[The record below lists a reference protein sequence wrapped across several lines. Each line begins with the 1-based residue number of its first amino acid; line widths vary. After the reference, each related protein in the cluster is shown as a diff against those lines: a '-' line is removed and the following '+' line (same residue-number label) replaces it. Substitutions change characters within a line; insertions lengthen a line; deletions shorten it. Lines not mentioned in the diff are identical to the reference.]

1 MIKQQFDS
9 LLKKEMD
16 RKDFLK
22 YSGGV
27 LLAAVGVTGMVRML
41 LSQGGISMPTH
52 GATQTQA
59 TQLKQEASTGAYGYG
74 GSAYGR

>member
-1 MIKQQFDS
+1 MINKNVARLMS
-9 LLKKEMD
+9 KEMD

-27 LLAAVGVTGMVRML
+27 LLAVIGVTGL
-41 LSQGGISMPTH
+41 LNTLMKLGGESENSDKSH
-52 GATQTQA
+52 
-59 TQLKQEASTGAYGYG
+59 SSNGYG

>member
-9 LLKKEMD
+9 LLRKEMD

-27 LLAAVGVTGMVRML
+27 ILAAVGVAGMMRL
-41 LSQGGISMPTH
+41 LLGQGGISLPTQSQPAADMKKS
-52 GATQTQA
+52 GM
-59 TQLKQEASTGAYGYG
+59 GYG

>member
-1 MIKQQFDS
+1 MIKQQFNA
-9 LLKKEMD
+9 LLTKEMD

-27 LLAAVGVTGMVRML
+27 LLAAVGVTGMVRL
-41 LSQGGISMPTH
+41 LLGQGGIAIPGVTAHSDSKPTI
-52 GATQTQA
+52 G
-59 TQLKQEASTGAYGYG
+59 TQLQQHMGYG

>member
-22 YSGGV
+22 YTGGV
-27 LLAAVGVTGMVRML
+27 ILAAVGVTGMIRL
-41 LSQGGISMPTH
+41 LLGQGGISFPMQNDKQH
-52 GATQTQA
+52 GSQMRESAM
-59 TQLKQEASTGAYGYG
+59 GYG
-74 GSAYGR
+74 GSSYGR

>member
-1 MIKQQFDS
+1 MIKQQFNA
-9 LLKKEMD
+9 LLNKEMD

-27 LLAAVGVTGMVRML
+27 VLAAVGVTGMVKL
-41 LSQGGISMPTH
+41 LLGQGGIALPIH
-52 GATQTQA
+52 GAPTPAA
-59 TQLKQEASTGAYGYG
+59 TQLKQSAMGYG

>member
-1 MIKQQFDS
+1 MAMNKQIAH
-9 LLKKEMD
+9 LMTKEMD

-27 LLAAVGVTGMVRML
+27 LLAVIGVSGL
-41 LSQGGISMPTH
+41 LNTLLRLGGDRDGKS
-52 GATQTQA
+52 G
-59 TQLKQEASTGAYGYG
+59 GYG

>member
-1 MIKQQFDS
+1 MIKQQFNN
-9 LLKKEMD
+9 LLQKEMD

-27 LLAAVGVTGMVRML
+27 ILAAVGVTGMVKL
-41 LSQGGISMPTH
+41 LLGQAGIALPIHSTP
-52 GATQTQA
+52 ATQPTA
-59 TQLKQEASTGAYGYG
+59 VRDSAMGYG

>member
-9 LLKKEMD
+9 LLQKEMD

-27 LLAAVGVTGMVRML
+27 ILAAVGVTGMVRL
-41 LSQGGISMPTH
+41 LLGQSSIPLPAQPQPNTSMKPS
-52 GATQTQA
+52 GV
-59 TQLKQEASTGAYGYG
+59 GYG

>member
-1 MIKQQFDS
+1 MIKQQFNN
-9 LLKKEMD
+9 LLQKEMD

-27 LLAAVGVTGMVRML
+27 VLAAVGVTGMVKL
-41 LSQGGISMPTH
+41 LLGQAGISLPIH
-52 GATQTQA
+52 GTQPQQPSA
-59 TQLKQEASTGAYGYG
+59 VKSSAMGYG

>member
-1 MIKQQFDS
+1 MAVNKQIAQ
-9 LLKKEMD
+9 LMTKEMD

-27 LLAAVGVTGMVRML
+27 LLAVIGVSGL
-41 LSQGGISMPTH
+41 LNTLLRLGGDRESR
-52 GATQTQA
+52 G
-59 TQLKQEASTGAYGYG
+59 GYG

>member
-1 MIKQQFDS
+1 MIKQQLNS
-9 LLKKEMD
+9 LLQKEMD

-41 LSQGGISMPTH
+41 LQQGGIAFPAH
-52 GATQTQA
+52 ATQTNA
-59 TQLKQEASTGAYGYG
+59 SQLKESAMGYG
-74 GSAYGR
+74 GSSYGR

>member
-1 MIKQQFDS
+1 MIKQQFNS

-27 LLAAVGVTGMVRML
+27 ILAAVGVTGMVRL
-41 LSQGGISMPTH
+41 LLGQGGIALPMHSDKP
-52 GATQTQA
+52 QA
-59 TQLKQEASTGAYGYG
+59 SQLKESAMGMGYG

>member
-1 MIKQQFDS
+1 MIKQQFTA
-9 LLKKEMD
+9 LLTKEMD

-27 LLAAVGVTGMVRML
+27 ILAAVGVTGMIRL
-41 LSQGGISMPTH
+41 LLGQGGISLPTH
-52 GATQTQA
+52 TAAAHPQAAT
-59 TQLKQEASTGAYGYG
+59 LKQSAMGYG

>member
-1 MIKQQFDS
+1 MIKQQFNA
-9 LLKKEMD
+9 LLTKEMD

-27 LLAAVGVTGMVRML
+27 ILAAVGVTGMVRL
-41 LSQGGISMPTH
+41 LLGQGGIAMPMQ
-52 GATQTQA
+52 AQKPLA
-59 TQLKQEASTGAYGYG
+59 TQLKESAGYG

>member
-9 LLKKEMD
+9 LLRKEMD

-27 LLAAVGVTGMVRML
+27 LLAAVGVTGMMRL
-41 LSQGGISMPTH
+41 LLGQGGVSLPTQSQPH
-52 GATQTQA
+52 ADM
-59 TQLKQEASTGAYGYG
+59 KQSGVGYG